1 MGGEEEEGREGQTH
15 YVVEQFVAEVLDF
28 SSQYGSDSSISYTA
42 HNIVGRPSKF
52 PSYGDFSQTFVMR
65 DYGPWWRDSPSGKV
79 WRHPL
84 PCPQPSA
91 PRGAN
96 FIDMKFEHAVYPFR
110 IHVYETYNP
119 GGLVGVWAGDCRGSW
134 RRLWGGRGEGQP
146 NQPRQFSPPIQPT
159 DFPTRQIRLEFDQTC
174 LPYYTEIDAVCL
186 LGTLHPITPSAKVAA
201 MLPSKPLPP
210 ILGRVVSS
218 GLHVLP
224 ASTDEILE
232 ACTDQLSRP
241 AVNLYI
247 RQLRAR
253 ERSPPA
259 PDDGF
264 FSLLPREILLSI
276 LALLDVPSMVAIS
289 QCSTGFRDLTKDP
302 FLYATVD
309 LRQVWYCCSSGTLD
323 WLLQRSGHL
332 TQLDLSWCGNYG
344 GLTPTSLSSFLASV
358 GPQLTLL
365 RLDCCHV
372 ATVDVLEK
380 IGENC
385 TSLTHLSLANC
396 HLLKPADFQALSPL
410 EHLISLNLYR
420 TSVSQTALLAILC
433 NNRDLQNLNLSAC
446 PNIQGDEVCLVLS
459 CCQPHLTCLDLWRC
473 SSLTARGVAALAAC
487 TQLKD
492 LDLGW
497 CLGVQAATGA
507 LLSLIEACPG
517 LTRLCLTAH
526 RQTGDR
532 ELAALAT
539 LPSLEQ
545 LDILGNR
552 NVSLTAVQE
561 LVASLPN
568 LKLLDCSFCDQL
580 GEQGV
585 CQLRAQYPDV
595 AIQWSFTDAG

>member
-1 MGGEEEEGREGQTH
+1 M
-15 YVVEQFVAEVLDF
+15 
-28 SSQYGSDSSISYTA
+28 
-42 HNIVGRPSKF
+42 
-52 PSYGDFSQTFVMR
+52 
-65 DYGPWWRDSPSGKV
+65 
-79 WRHPL
+79 
-84 PCPQPSA
+84 
-91 PRGAN
+91 
-96 FIDMKFEHAVYPFR
+96 
-110 IHVYETYNP
+110 
-119 GGLVGVWAGDCRGSW
+119 
-134 RRLWGGRGEGQP
+134 
-146 NQPRQFSPPIQPT
+146 
-159 DFPTRQIRLEFDQTC
+159 
-174 LPYYTEIDAVCL
+174 
-186 LGTLHPITPSAKVAA
+186 
-201 MLPSKPLPP
+201 
-210 ILGRVVSS
+210 
-218 GLHVLP
+218 
-224 ASTDEILE
+224 
-232 ACTDQLSRP
+232 
-241 AVNLYI
+241 
-247 RQLRAR
+247 
-253 ERSPPA
+253 
-259 PDDGF
+259 
-264 FSLLPREILLSI
+264 
-276 LALLDVPSMVAIS
+276 
-289 QCSTGFRDLTKDP
+289 DLTKDP
-302 FLYATVD
+302 LLYATVD

-420 TSVSQTALLAILC
+420 SSVSQTALLAILC

-487 TQLKD
+487 TQLK
-492 LDLGW
+492 
-497 CLGVQAATGA
+497 
-507 LLSLIEACPG
+507 
-517 LTRLCLTAH
+517 
-526 RQTGDR
+526 TGDR